1 MKFDFGIEVL
11 SNKITYMPPNT
22 KIKTHI
28 QKYTY
33 ISKQHSHAKNEN

>member
-22 KIKTHI
+22 KIKTNLHAHTHTEIHI
-28 QKYTY
+28 HK
-33 ISKQHSHAKNEN
+33 